1 MSQEEYNAAMQLC
14 QQKMRAAAQE
24 KAAEA
29 ASKMKAASEA
39 FLAENAK
46 KEGVKVT
53 ASGLQYEVLSE
64 GTGKQPVPADT
75 VRVHYTGKLLD
86 GTVFDSSVE
95 RGEPAEFGLTQVIA
109 GWTEGLQLMKTGSKF
124 RFYIP
129 ADLAYGDHGAGNS
142 IPPQAALIFDVEL
155 LAVL

>member
-1 MSQEEYNAAMQLC
+1 MLAFTRFIKLC

-24 KAAEA
+24 KAAA
-29 ASKMKAASEA
+29 VASKMKAEGEA

-64 GTGKQPVPADT
+64 GTGKQPVAADT

-124 RFYIP
+124 RFFIP
-129 ADLAYGDHGAGNS
+129 ANLAYGEHGAGGS
-142 IPPQAALIFDVEL
+142 IPPQATLIFDVEL